1 MGSELY
7 FFFPLEE
14 EGGGGE
20 LFKEGSTRKGKVRTF
35 LKVQSARK

>member
-14 EGGGGE
+14 GGGE
-20 LFKEGSTRKGKVRTF
+20 LFKEGSTRKGNPKRY
-35 LKVQSARK
+35 

>member
-14 EGGGGE
+14 EGGGE